1 MVASLVG
8 FSALGALGC
17 GDSSGAGGSG
27 GTGGT
32 GPAMIQVLVT
42 NDDGIAAP
50 GIDAI
55 VEALRAEPM
64 VELTVVAPDRNRSA
78 SSDTTT
84 EGPVNGVAAT
94 TESGFAGT
102 AVDGFPADAVIYAL
116 EEVLSSPPDLVMSGI
131 NQGQN
136 LGCGIDDS
144 GTVGAARTAARRGVP
159 ALALSQGFGNNMDYP
174 LGVEQALNWFREN
187 RDAAAA
193 GTLSASTVP
202 NINIPSCNEGSMRGL
217 LSVTPATEWRFD
229 VTDCLSTIET
239 PANDLDAFANGFATF
254 SQVPLEGD
262 SICP

>member
-1 MVASLVG
+1 MRYLFG
-8 FSALGALGC
+8 FICVLALGVMGC
-17 GDSSGAGGSG
+17 GETA
-27 GTGGT
+27 GT

-50 GIDAI
+50 GIDAL

-64 VELTVVAPDRNRSA
+64 VELTVVAPDGNRSG
-78 SSDTTT
+78 SGDTTT

-136 LGCGIDDS
+136 LACGIDDS
-144 GTVGAARTAARRGVP
+144 GTVGAARTASRRGIP
-159 ALALSQGFGNNMDYP
+159 ALALSQGFGTNPMDYP
-174 LGVEQALNWFREN
+174 AGVEQALNWFREN

-202 NINIPSCNEGSMRGL
+202 NINIPSCAEGSVRGL
-217 LSVTPATEWRFD
+217 LSVTPATEPSRFEAQ
-229 VTDCLSTIET
+229 DCLSTIET
-239 PANDLDAFANGFATF
+239 PANDLDAFANGFATI